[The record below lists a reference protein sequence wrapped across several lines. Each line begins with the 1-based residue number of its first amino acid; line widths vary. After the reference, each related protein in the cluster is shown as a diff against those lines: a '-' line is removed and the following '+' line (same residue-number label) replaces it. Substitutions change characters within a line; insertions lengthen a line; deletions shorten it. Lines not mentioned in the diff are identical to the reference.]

1 MPAKVIIA
9 GGRDFNDFRQLEAV
23 CNHHLS
29 KLKDV
34 EIVSGMANGADKL
47 GERYAKKHK
56 LPVKRFPAKW
66 KTNGKA
72 AGHIRNKEMAD
83 YSDMLIAFWD
93 KQSSGTGN
101 MIELAK
107 SKGIEVVVSY
117 YCA

>member
-1 MPAKVIIA
+1 MATKVIIA
-9 GGRDFNDFRQLEAV
+9 GGRDFIDFQQLETV

-29 KLKDV
+29 ELKDV

-47 GERYAKKHK
+47 GERYAKKYN

-66 KTNGKA
+66 KTNGKS

-83 YSDMLIAFWD
+83 YSNMLIAFWD
-93 KQSSGTGN
+93 KQSAGTGN

-107 SKGIEVVVSY
+107 LGGLKVIVSY
-117 YCA
+117 Y